1 MPHSSGANKK
11 RIARTGRLALL
22 PQAIDDYTVPST
34 PKEPAVPI
42 LQPNDNPPF
51 NVTRVNYAVL
61 QVKGSGQDPMTL
73 ERYIGAA

>member
-1 MPHSSGANKK
+1 M
-11 RIARTGRLALL
+11 
-22 PQAIDDYTVPST
+22 
-34 PKEPAVPI
+34 PI

-51 NVTRVNYAVL
+51 NVTRVIYAVL